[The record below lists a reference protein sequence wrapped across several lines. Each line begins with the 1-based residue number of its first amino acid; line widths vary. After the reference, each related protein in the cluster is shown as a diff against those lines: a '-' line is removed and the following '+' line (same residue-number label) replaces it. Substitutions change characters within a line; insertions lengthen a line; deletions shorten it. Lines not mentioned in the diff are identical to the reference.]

1 MDKHEELLEECIS
14 YFKERKSYDKLF
26 LKIREKYVSLGRFGG
41 TVTLK
46 GLETEDWRQLG
57 GFFQKDFA
65 GRKAVTVS
73 AASMEKALGS
83 SRFAGLEWEEILQA
97 YFGEP
102 LISQKERKLSQQQE
116 KERYFN
122 AILETTAPG
131 PGKVWLE
138 MILRTQGE
146 GNLLLMKNYKE
157 NPDFLRRVLKQVLK
171 AVLQLPLF
179 REEKQTAFRQ
189 PEKILLAVFAA
200 GTTGDPHFFDAG
212 TLAEQLL
219 IAFLKSALPG
229 GDKRKRLCAEDKAS
243 LFYEAGLLI
252 DELSNYTLA
261 YGIHAWAR
269 DRKVHEGVEG
279 FWMRREPVLLTLMNL
294 GSLGSVGTVGKKNV
308 YIVENPAVFSTLIRQ
323 WGNETILC
331 GNGQIRLAT
340 LTLLDLFD
348 DETIFYYAGD
358 FDPEG
363 LQIAQRLKERYQNR
377 LQLWNYRK
385 EYYEKYKSEVEITER
400 SLRKLDKIYLEELQE
415 MKTALL
421 KEKKAAYQ
429 ETMLREYLLKKSDDN
444 IQV

>member
-1 MDKHEELLEECIS
+1 
-14 YFKERKSYDKLF
+14 
-26 LKIREKYVSLGRFGG
+26 
-41 TVTLK
+41 
-46 GLETEDWRQLG
+46 
-57 GFFQKDFA
+57 
-65 GRKAVTVS
+65 
-73 AASMEKALGS
+73 
-83 SRFAGLEWEEILQA
+83 
-97 YFGEP
+97 
-102 LISQKERKLSQQQE
+102 
-116 KERYFN
+116 
-122 AILETTAPG
+122 
-131 PGKVWLE
+131 
-138 MILRTQGE
+138 
-146 GNLLLMKNYKE
+146 
-157 NPDFLRRVLKQVLK
+157 
-171 AVLQLPLF
+171 
-179 REEKQTAFRQ
+179 
-189 PEKILLAVFAA
+189 
-200 GTTGDPHFFDAG
+200 
-212 TLAEQLL
+212 
-219 IAFLKSALPG
+219 
-229 GDKRKRLCAEDKAS
+229 
-243 LFYEAGLLI
+243 
-252 DELSNYTLA
+252 
-261 YGIHAWAR
+261 
-269 DRKVHEGVEG
+269 
-279 FWMRREPVLLTLMNL
+279 MNL